1 MTDKEMPR
9 TKLDELQEELITLMN
24 GGGGAE
30 PGVAQ
35 HEHTLRSK
43 AQKMGRFAVLL
54 CGIFREAAR
63 EGCAQNPKI
72 LSAYSVLVDPIV
84 PAPGNIYP
92 PKDTPTPRSPHHDPR
107 DDAMDREL

>member
-9 TKLDELQEELITLMN
+9 TKRDELQEELLALVN
-24 GGGGAE
+24 GGGDAE
-30 PGVAQ
+30 LSAAE
-35 HEHTLRSK
+35 HEHTLRRK
-43 AQKMGRFAVLL
+43 AQKIGRFAVLL
-54 CGIFREAAR
+54 CDILREA
-63 EGCAQNPKI
+63 ENPKV

-92 PKDTPTPRSPHHDPR
+92 PKDTPIPQSPHHDPR

>member
-24 GGGGAE
+24 GGGSAE
-30 PGVAQ
+30 PSAAQ

-43 AQKMGRFAVLL
+43 AQKIGRFAVLL
-54 CGIFREAAR
+54 CDILREAD
-63 EGCAQNPKI
+63 NPKV

-92 PKDTPTPRSPHHDPR
+92 PKDTPIPQSPHHDPR

>member
-9 TKLDELQEELITLMN
+9 TKRDELQEELLALVN
-24 GGGGAE
+24 GGGDAE
-30 PGVAQ
+30 LSAAE
-35 HEHTLRSK
+35 HEHILRRK
-43 AQKMGRFAVLL
+43 AQKIGRFAVLL

-92 PKDTPTPRSPHHDPR
+92 PKDTPIPRSPHHDSR

>member
-1 MTDKEMPR
+1 MTDKEMPH
-9 TKLDELQEELITLMN
+9 TKLDELQEELITFMN

-30 PGVAQ
+30 PSAAQ
-35 HEHTLRSK
+35 HEHTLRRK
-43 AQKMGRFAVLL
+43 ARRMGRFAVLL

-63 EGCAQNPKI
+63 EGRAQNPKV

-92 PKDTPTPRSPHHDPR
+92 PKDTPIPQSPHHDPR

>member
-9 TKLDELQEELITLMN
+9 TKRDELQEELLALVN
-24 GGGGAE
+24 GGGDAE
-30 PGVAQ
+30 LSAAE
-35 HEHTLRSK
+35 HEHILRRK
-43 AQKMGRFAVLL
+43 AQKIGRFAVLL
-54 CGIFREAAR
+54 CDILREA
-63 EGCAQNPKI
+63 ENPKV

-92 PKDTPTPRSPHHDPR
+92 PKDTPIPQSPHHDPR

>member
-1 MTDKEMPR
+1 MTNKEMPR

-24 GGGGAE
+24 GGGSAE

-43 AQKMGRFAVLL
+43 AQRMGRFAVLL

-63 EGCAQNPKI
+63 EGCAENPKV

-92 PKDTPTPRSPHHDPR
+92 PKDTPIPQSPRYDSR

>member
-24 GGGGAE
+24 GGGAE
-30 PGVAQ
+30 PSAAQ
-35 HEHTLRSK
+35 HEHTLRRK

-63 EGCAQNPKI
+63 EGCAENPKI

-92 PKDTPTPRSPHHDPR
+92 PKDTPIPQSPHHDPR

>member
-1 MTDKEMPR
+1 MTDKEMSR
-9 TKLDELQEELITLMN
+9 TKLDELQEELLALVN
-24 GGGGAE
+24 GGGDAE

-43 AQKMGRFAVLL
+43 AQRMGRFAVLL

-63 EGCAQNPKI
+63 EGCAENPKV

-92 PKDTPTPRSPHHDPR
+92 PKDTPTPRSPHHDSR

>member
-30 PGVAQ
+30 PDVAQ

-63 EGCAQNPKI
+63 EGRAQNPKV

>member
-1 MTDKEMPR
+1 MTNKEMPR

-24 GGGGAE
+24 GGGSAE
-30 PGVAQ
+30 PGVVQ
-35 HEHTLRSK
+35 HEHTLRRK
-43 AQKMGRFAVLL
+43 AQKIGRFAVLL
-54 CGIFREAAR
+54 CDILREA
-63 EGCAQNPKI
+63 ENPKV

-92 PKDTPTPRSPHHDPR
+92 PKDTPIPQSLHHDPR